1 MGWDRKQFKGR
12 ESRPRHARV
21 WLCVAHCEDCGIRL
35 RVTHQVSRFGGRCRG
50 CFSVSELVV
59 VQWQAVSGVDPL

>member
-21 WLCVAHCEDCGIRL
+21 PLCVAFCEDCGGRL
-35 RVTHQVSRFGGRCRG
+35 SVTHQVSRFGGRCRA
-50 CFSVSELVV
+50 C
-59 VQWQAVSGVDPL
+59 WQAVSVAVIEVVNGSLS